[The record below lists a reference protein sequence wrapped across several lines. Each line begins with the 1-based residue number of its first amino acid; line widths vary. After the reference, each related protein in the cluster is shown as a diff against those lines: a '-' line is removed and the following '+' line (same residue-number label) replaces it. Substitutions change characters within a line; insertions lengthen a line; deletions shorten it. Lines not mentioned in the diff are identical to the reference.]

1 MTASLPAYLFAALLI
16 AAAVG
21 DALYF
26 RIPNQLVLLIAGLFF
41 PVALAAGLGLP
52 AIGMHLAICCL
63 VLLGGFLLFAFGLF
77 GGGDAK
83 LLAAAALWLG
93 WPALLPFLVWTAL
106 AGGVLGAIIGLRVLY
121 DRFIRKAPVH
131 RDVPYGIALATGAII
146 ALPQSAWMWGS

>member
-1 MTASLPAYLFAALLI
+1 MIVSLPAYLFAALLI
-16 AAAVG
+16 VAAAG

-26 RIPNQLVLLIAGLFF
+26 RIPNQLILLIAGLFL

-52 AIGMHLAICCL
+52 AIGTHLAISGA

-93 WPALLPFLVWTAL
+93 WPALLPFLLWTAL
-106 AGGVLGAIIGLRVLY
+106 AGGVLGVLISLRVLY
-121 DRFIRKAPVH
+121 DKFIRNVPVN
-131 RDVPYGIALATGAII
+131 RDVPYGIALAAGAII
-146 ALPQSAWMWGS
+146 ALPQSEWMWVS